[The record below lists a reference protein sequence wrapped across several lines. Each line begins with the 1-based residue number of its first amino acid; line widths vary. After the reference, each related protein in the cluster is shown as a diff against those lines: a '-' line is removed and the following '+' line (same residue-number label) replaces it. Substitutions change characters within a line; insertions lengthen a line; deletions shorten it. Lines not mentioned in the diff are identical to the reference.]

1 MRTPLTVWFGMYLL
15 PFLYGI
21 VLRYTLYRDLPTQS
35 VRRVF
40 VPTSVRCQ
48 ANTPASPTG
57 TSLSSARLL
66 SALHESILSA
76 MNGIAQLGGYM
87 VFFNLLNLFPTV
99 FLAAYPAFIRTLS
112 PLLEITNGLSMLL
125 PSERLWAYIV
135 LPFGGLCC
143 IAQTASCI
151 HGTGLSLKPYIFHKL
166 ILTLL
171 TAAWYLVLPV

>member
-1 MRTPLTVWFGMYLL
+1 MYLL
-15 PFLYGI
+15 PFLYGM

-35 VRRVF
+35 VSRVF
-40 VPTSVRCQ
+40 VPTSVRSQ

-99 FLAAYPAFIRTLS
+99 FLAAYPTFMRTLS

-151 HGTGLSLKPYIFHKL
+151 HKTGLSLKPYIFHKL

>member
-1 MRTPLTVWFGMYLL
+1 MYLL
-15 PFLYGI
+15 PFLYGM
-21 VLRYTLYRDLPTQS
+21 VLRYTLYRDLSTQS

-40 VPTSVRCQ
+40 VQDSARCP
-48 ANTPASPTG
+48 ANAKTIPAAAP
-57 TSLSSARLL
+57 LSSARLL
-66 SALHESILSA
+66 SSLHESILSA

-99 FLAAYPAFIRTLS
+99 FLAAYPALMRTLS

-151 HGTGLSLKPYIFHKL
+151 HKTGLSLKQYIFHKL

-171 TAAWYLVLPV
+171 TAAWYLALPV

>member
-1 MRTPLTVWFGMYLL
+1 MYLL
-15 PFLYGI
+15 PFLYGM

-35 VRRVF
+35 VSRVF
-40 VPTSVRCQ
+40 VPASVRSQ

-57 TSLSSARLL
+57 TPLSSARLL

-99 FLAAYPAFIRTLS
+99 SLAAYPAFMRTLS
-112 PLLEITNGLSMLL
+112 PLLEITNGLSILL

-151 HGTGLSLKPYIFHKL
+151 HKTGLSLKSYIFHKL